1 MKFSM
6 EKDLKPKVTIEQSEF
21 KQNIIRIIKG
31 SILAILISVIL
42 LFIYATILTYTDIQ
56 ETTILPVILTV
67 VGISILTGSMI
78 SVRKIRKNGML
89 NGAIVG
95 LIYIIILYL
104 SSSMCLVGF
113 SLTLNSFVMLIVGII
128 TGIIGGIIGV
138 NINRK

>member
-1 MKFSM
+1 M
-6 EKDLKPKVTIEQSEF
+6 EKDLKPKITIEESEF
-21 KQNIIRIIKG
+21 KKNAVRIIKG
-31 SILAILISVIL
+31 SILAILISLIL
-42 LFIYATILTYTDIQ
+42 LFIYATLLTYTEIK
-56 ETTILPVILTV
+56 ETTMIPVILTV
-67 VGISILTGSMI
+67 VGISILAGSMI
-78 SVRKIRKNGML
+78 SVRKIKKNGML

-113 SLTLNSFVMLIVGII
+113 SITMNSFIMLIVGVI

>member
-1 MKFSM
+1 M

-21 KQNIIRIIKG
+21 KQNTIRIIKG

-56 ETTILPVILTV
+56 ETTMLPVILTV

-104 SSSMCLVGF
+104 SSSICLTGF
-113 SLTLNSFVMLIVGII
+113 SLTLNSFAMLIVGII

>member
-1 MKFSM
+1 M

-21 KQNIIRIIKG
+21 KQNTIRIIKG

-56 ETTILPVILTV
+56 ETTMLSVIFTV

-104 SSSMCLVGF
+104 SSSICLTGF
-113 SLTLNSFVMLIVGII
+113 SLTLNSFAMLIVGII

>member
-1 MKFSM
+1 M

-21 KQNIIRIIKG
+21 KQNTIRIIKG

>member
-6 EKDLKPKVTIEQSEF
+6 EKDLKPKVNIEQSEF
-21 KQNIIRIIKG
+21 RLNTIRIIKG

-56 ETTILPVILTV
+56 ETTMLPVILTV

>member
-1 MKFSM
+1 M